1 MTRKGKKFELAYK
14 WLYELDKDKYKI
26 TSPAYIYDKTENR
39 KREVDVL
46 IEYKDK
52 NNDLRKI
59 AVECRE
65 RNYKQD
71 SMWIEQL
78 KTKREDLE
86 LDYIIAITTNKFTSG
101 AIKKARYHGIII
113 EEAEYLDKNIVD
125 DISKEFIIDLL
136 FFKFEVTG
144 LRFLINKR
152 IMSLKELLAKL
163 NLLQQFELL
172 HFLNKDFYF
181 SIDPNTVID
190 NNKFDRDNFFKY
202 IDNSFIV
209 QNEDIYFNVDSPK
222 IIKDLEI
229 KIKASSLT

>member
-172 HFLNKDFYF
+172 HF
-181 SIDPNTVID
+181 SILFQV
-190 NNKFDRDNFFKY
+190 
-202 IDNSFIV
+202 V
-209 QNEDIYFNVDSPK
+209 
-222 IIKDLEI
+222 L
-229 KIKASSLT
+229 